1 MQAPFVSVAI
11 PKMTVPGQ
19 RPMPE
24 RVKYQAELERIKQ
37 DTAVRVLCLSLFGV
51 QPIDAANARLTVH
64 LTVGNVRHAVRA
76 AYNAGRASSLGS
88 PLARI
93 IRTV

>member
-1 MQAPFVSVAI
+1 MQTPLVSVAI
-11 PKMTVPGQ
+11 PKITAPGQ

-51 QPIDAANARLTVH
+51 QPIDAANAPLTVRP
-64 LTVGNVRHAVRA
+64 TVGSVRHAVRA
-76 AYNAGRASSLGS
+76 AYIAGRTGNLGS
-88 PLARI
+88 PPAKAR
-93 IRTV
+93 RTV

>member
-1 MQAPFVSVAI
+1 MQTPFVSSAI
-11 PKMTVPGQ
+11 PKITVPGQ

-24 RVKYQAELERIKQ
+24 QVKYQAELERIKQ

-64 LTVGNVRHAVRA
+64 PTVGSVRHAVRA
-76 AYNAGRASSLGS
+76 AYVAGRTGSFAS
-88 PLARI
+88 PPEKAR
-93 IRTV
+93 RTV